1 MEVGGKRDG
10 KRRMLTL
17 NLWYLGT
24 TCGGDRKEVPKEG
37 SDILYYCL

>member
-10 KRRMLTL
+10 KRRVLTL
-17 NLWYLGT
+17 TSWYLGT
-24 TCGGDRKEVPKEG
+24 PGGGDRREVPKEG